1 MKEQD
6 FEYGKIHFY
15 SGIVIPELNS
25 KMGMGY
31 WEIEILPSL
40 IISGGYG
47 NTFIEFRWIIF
58 QLGIMIPKG
67 IIKDS
72 NKEEN

>member
-1 MKEQD
+1 MEEKD
-6 FEYGKIHFY
+6 FEDGKIHFY
-15 SGIVIPELNS
+15 ANVIIPELNS
-25 KMGMGY
+25 KKGLGY

-40 IISGGYG
+40 IISGGYI

-58 QLGIMIPKG
+58 QLGMMIPKE

-72 NKEEN
+72 NKEV